1 MVGLI
6 WIWVLHLPC
15 QDVRPLLPDSN
26 WPGQYQADKGTLQPR
41 CTSRWVTLY
50 KAVNLILRSVDCVN
64 GTWFGP
70 DFNGGRTNYS
80 YLTRAYAEERE
91 KSESRVKDIEG
102 LDAIAYEPHI
112 TIYNFTK

>member
-1 MVGLI
+1 M
-6 WIWVLHLPC
+6 
-15 QDVRPLLPDSN
+15 
-26 WPGQYQADKGTLQPR
+26 
-41 CTSRWVTLY
+41 
-50 KAVNLILRSVDCVN
+50 N